1 MNLAPPIPRLLRRF
15 GPGPMERPVRAMLP
29 PPERATARSR
39 TGSVVRREQHQP
51 DYVILVAVVALTAI
65 GILMVYASSAIRG
78 YLSADA
84 DTFAT
89 VGPQI
94 QWAVLGFV
102 AMAAM
107 AKVDY
112 RYLRLVSVPFL
123 GVAIVLLVVVLLPA
137 IGPLHPITVG
147 GSSRWIQIGPL
158 PAIHPAEVAK
168 LALVIYLAHWFAKRG
183 TKVGSLFGG
192 TIVFLIILTPVVA
205 LVFKEPDLGTAS
217 VIALT
222 GFAMYFL
229 AGANLIHLGVLG
241 SGGVV
246 MGILVGL
253 QGYQMDRI
261 RTWLDP
267 WTAPLGDGFHTV
279 QGLLALGVGG
289 IFGNGL
295 GQSQIAVPNAFNDF
309 VFAEVGQEFG
319 FIGGAVVVLLFL
331 TLAYSGIR
339 VALRAPDTF
348 GALLAAGITAWLCI
362 QAVINIGV
370 VVTLFPITGITLP
383 FISAGGSSLIISF
396 AAVGILLS
404 ISRETIE
411 KGSWNDDATA
421 DRRRRDGR
429 THLPGSGRRPV
440 TPRST
445 GRS

>member
-1 MNLAPPIPRLLRRF
+1 
-15 GPGPMERPVRAMLP
+15 
-29 PPERATARSR
+29 
-39 TGSVVRREQHQP
+39 
-51 DYVILVAVVALTAI
+51 
-65 GILMVYASSAIRG
+65 
-78 YLSADA
+78 
-84 DTFAT
+84 
-89 VGPQI
+89 
-94 QWAVLGFV
+94 
-102 AMAAM
+102 
-107 AKVDY
+107 
-112 RYLRLVSVPFL
+112 
-123 GVAIVLLVVVLLPA
+123 
-137 IGPLHPITVG
+137 
-147 GSSRWIQIGPL
+147 
-158 PAIHPAEVAK
+158 
-168 LALVIYLAHWFAKRG
+168 VIYLAHWFAKRG
-183 TKVGSLFGG
+183 TKVSGLFGG
-192 TIVFLIILTPVVA
+192 TVAFLIIVLPVVA
-205 LVFKEPDLGTAS
+205 LVFKEPDLGTAT

-222 GFAMYFL
+222 GFTMFFL
-229 AGANLIHLGVLG
+229 AGANLIHLAGLA
-241 SGGVV
+241 SSGVV
-246 MGILVGL
+246 LAIVVGL
-253 QGYQMDRI
+253 RGYQMDRI
-261 RTWLDP
+261 RAWMDP
-267 WTAPLGDGFHTV
+267 WNAPLGDGFHTV

-421 DRRRRDGR
+421 DRGRRDGR
-429 THLPGSGRRPV
+429 THLPGSGRRPI